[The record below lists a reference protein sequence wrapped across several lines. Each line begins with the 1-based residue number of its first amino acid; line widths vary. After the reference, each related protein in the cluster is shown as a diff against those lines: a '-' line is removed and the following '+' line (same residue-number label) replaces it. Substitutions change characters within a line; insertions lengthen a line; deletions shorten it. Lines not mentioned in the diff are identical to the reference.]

1 MCFQFIRRKRNL
13 YFDPTWTHNTW
24 PQYIY
29 RWNFIFVWVIVCTV
43 KTWYIKWVIWCT
55 STFHAADVQDIH
67 HNCHKQSNYISS
79 SCDSCELLNCANINQ
94 VWVHLVRER
103 IASCKS
109 SRRQSFSKV
118 CTVNSSGALNK
129 HPALIQNCETTQTFH
144 WSNIV
149 FNNNNLMQESK
160 YMLLLWIHSKTEVRT
175 LSKTK
180 CDMLRQPQ
188 MP

>member
-1 MCFQFIRRKRNL
+1 MIA
-13 YFDPTWTHNTW
+13 
-24 PQYIY
+24 
-29 RWNFIFVWVIVCTV
+29 CTV
-43 KTWYIKWVIWCT
+43 KTWYIKWVIWCA

-103 IASCKS
+103 IARCKS

-129 HPALIQNCETTQTFH
+129 HTALIQNCETTQTFL
-144 WSNIV
+144 WSNIDTND
-149 FNNNNLMQESK
+149 NNHICKKENICYFCEWFQNRSGDTK
-160 YMLLLWIHSKTEVRT
+160 
-175 LSKTK
+175 KTK
-180 CDMLRQPQ
+180 CDMLRHPQ
-188 MP
+188 MT